1 MTTPDEGWQARQDR
15 LADERQRE
23 QTAAVVLAALIRT
36 SADKLAKMSP
46 LLMPTNEAELDALN
60 EAVEAEVIR
69 RSVALTDALRAAL
82 RGGS

>member
-23 QTAAVVLAALIRT
+23 QTAATVLAALTTGRMV
-36 SADKLAKMSP
+36 ADDGG
-46 LLMPTNEAELDALN
+46 LDDADRAN
-60 EAVEAEVIR
+60 VGYA
-69 RSVALTDALRAAL
+69 VALTDALRAAL